1 MSDALR
7 FDDARRILEA
17 SFAPL
22 QCFCEK
28 KSDGAI
34 SVRIHNSDCV
44 ACQLDNIRA
53 ERVSTVRGVTQLT
66 LEIKDILS
74 RDKSGHRLVASGKA

>member
-22 QCFCEK
+22 RCSCEK
-28 KSDGAI
+28 RSDGAV
-34 SVRIHNSDCV
+34 SVRIYNSDCMS
-44 ACQLDNIRA
+44 CQLDHIRT
-53 ERVSTVRGVTQLT
+53 ERISTVRGVTQLT
-66 LEIKDILS
+66 LEIKEILS
-74 RDKSGHRLVASGKA
+74 RKSVRHSETPN